1 MFKSFLSLTPFFVF
15 FCQVTVTFNKSVY
28 HLLNVTVEYF
38 DKKEETIK
46 VSVRIKFG
54 SELKESPIPDDNF
67 LKAIGSA
74 ESPLSKFGVVNKD
87 SIHVEYYGEHLIKSC
102 NPLNEVFFILSFIYR
117 IIEMKR
123 AFRFAFCHVLVL
135 LKPKCIMKWC
145 AYIIKAPT
153 HTN

>member
-15 FCQVTVTFNKSVY
+15 FCQVTDTFNKPVY

-38 DKKEETIK
+38 DQEEETIK

-54 SELKESPIPDDNF
+54 SELNESTIPADDF

-74 ESPLSKFGVVNKD
+74 ESPLSKLGVNKD
-87 SIHVEYYGEHLIKSC
+87 SIQVEYYGEHLIKCC
-102 NPLNEVFFILSFIYR
+102 NPLNEVFFILTFIYK

-123 AFRFAFCHVLVL
+123 AFRFTF
-135 LKPKCIMKWC
+135 
-145 AYIIKAPT
+145 
-153 HTN
+153 